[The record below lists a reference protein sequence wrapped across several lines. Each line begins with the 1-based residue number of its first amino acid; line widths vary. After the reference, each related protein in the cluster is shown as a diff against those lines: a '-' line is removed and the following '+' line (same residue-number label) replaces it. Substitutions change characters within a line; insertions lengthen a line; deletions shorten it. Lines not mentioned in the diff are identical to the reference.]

1 MATADFLQKAIDIV
15 QKAIEAD
22 TAGRYE
28 EAYKQ
33 YFNGLDYFMMA
44 IKCRLMNTM
53 KS

>member
-22 TAGRYE
+22 NAGRYD

-44 IKCRLMNTM
+44 IKC
-53 KS
+53 K

>member
-28 EAYKQ
+28 EAYRQ
-33 YFNGLDYFMMA
+33 YYNGLEYFMTA
-44 IKCRLMNTM
+44 LKC
-53 KS
+53 K

>member
-22 TAGRYE
+22 NGGRYD

-44 IKCRLMNTM
+44 IKC
-53 KS
+53 